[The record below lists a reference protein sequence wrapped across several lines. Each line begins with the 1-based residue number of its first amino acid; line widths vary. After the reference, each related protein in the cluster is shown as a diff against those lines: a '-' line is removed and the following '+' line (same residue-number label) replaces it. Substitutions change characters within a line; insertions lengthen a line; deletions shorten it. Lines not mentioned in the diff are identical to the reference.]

1 MKCTFAVLGALI
13 CVAMAHA
20 AKPEPVTPMKKLPP
34 EQPATVVVTTTTT
47 TTTTT
52 ANVVAPAENQ
62 KLYGGRPVLITPE
75 QARSVIDRF
84 KAFYPKLGSPRVLIY
99 VNRELVDEESG
110 LKLASRS
117 QSVHESQ
124 GSITSD
130 APASKEVKVDSPG
143 VSVKT
148 TGDGSRTNTYIS
160 QQASHDTSY
169 KTQDPRKLSL
179 ADRQTMRDVERLF
192 GRPLRM
198 AGTKLADQRLA
209 TQMLDGRPIS
219 AFDVTADNE
228 QSRKD
233 REALKKVAD
242 VVIEVLISSR
252 EITAVEVSGDKTY
265 SVPDIHAT
273 ALRLSDAR
281 ILGQATAADIL
292 GKGSQTAD
300 IVRSYG
306 MNDITEVTVFSLMED
321 MMLES
326 AQQ

>member
-1 MKCTFAVLGALI
+1 MKRLLAVSCAI
-13 CVAMAHA
+13 VWAAVSHA
-20 AKPEPVTPMKKLPP
+20 AKPEPVTPMKKSPP
-34 EQPATVVVTTTTT
+34 EQPSTVVVTTTTT
-47 TTTTT
+47 TTTI
-52 ANVVAPAENQ
+52 VPSVGAPVENQ
-62 KLYGGRPVLITPE
+62 KLYAGKPVLITPE

-84 KAFYPKLGSPRVLIY
+84 RAFYPKLGKPRMLIY

-110 LKLASRS
+110 LKVASRS
-117 QSVHESQ
+117 QNVHESR
-124 GSITSD
+124 GEITSD
-130 APASKEVKVDSPG
+130 APASKEVKVDAPG

-148 TGDGSRTNTYIS
+148 TGDGSRTNTYTS

-169 KTQDPRKLSL
+169 KTQDPRKLIL

-198 AGTKLADQRLA
+198 AGATLADQRLA

-219 AFDVTADNE
+219 AFEVTADNE
-228 QSRKD
+228 QARKD
-233 REALKKVAD
+233 REALKKVAE

-281 ILGQATAADIL
+281 ILGQATAADVL

-300 IVRSYG
+300 IVRNYG
-306 MNDITEVTVFSLMED
+306 INDITEVTVFSLMED

-326 AQQ
+326 PQ